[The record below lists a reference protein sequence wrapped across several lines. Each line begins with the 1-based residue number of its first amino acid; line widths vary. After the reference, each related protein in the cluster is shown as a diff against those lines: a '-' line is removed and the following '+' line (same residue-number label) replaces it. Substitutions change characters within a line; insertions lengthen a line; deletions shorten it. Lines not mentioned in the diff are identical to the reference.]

1 MNLPNDDSRL
11 LLNED
16 QAAAM
21 LGVSVSMLVK
31 LRAACRHNA
40 GGRQGPAYVKL
51 GKSVRYRIA
60 DLEAWIENSLVR
72 PATSPARPIRGRPRK
87 TEPGNAVAA

>member
-1 MNLPNDDSRL
+1 MNLPKDDSRL
-11 LLNED
+11 LLTED

-21 LGVSVSMLVK
+21 LGVSPSMLIK

-40 GGRQGPAYVKL
+40 NGRQGPAYVKL

-60 DLEAWIENSLVR
+60 DLEAWVENSIVR
-72 PATSPARPIRGRPRK
+72 PATSPARPTRGRPRK
-87 TEPGNAVAA
+87 TEPSDAVAA

>member
-1 MNLPNDDSRL
+1 MNLPKDDSRL

-21 LGVSVSMLVK
+21 LGVSVSTLIK
-31 LRAACRHNA
+31 LRAACRHNTS
-40 GGRQGPAYVKL
+40 GRQGPAYVKL

-60 DLEAWIENSLVR
+60 DLEAWIEDSIVR
-72 PATSPARPIRGRPRK
+72 PATLPVRPTRGRPRK
-87 TEPGNAVAA
+87 TELGDAVAV